1 MKLKNCGRIRM
12 AARRAKFLV
21 MAALLAA
28 AAASS
33 IASRAAPALDYEFF
47 KQRVQPIFLQK
58 RDGHTRCYVC
68 HAESN
73 NAFRLERGAVAQELR
88 DGVDPGEPGRSR
100 DQPAAA
106 AAARARGGRQRLSL
120 RRPPVR
126 VQGRPELENSGGLG
140 QRGEAVEPGLVSQ
153 RQAAGGRATL
163 TTVVPDDG
171 ARGARCRCG
180 RAAPCRKR

>member
-47 KQRVQPIFLQK
+47 KLRVQPIFLQK
-58 RDGHTRCYVC
+58 RVQAGTALARRQH
-68 HAESN
+68 
-73 NAFRLERGAVAQELR
+73 LERGTIAQELR
-88 DGVDPGEPGRSR
+88 DGLDPGEPGRSR
-100 DQPAAA
+100 DQPSAA

-120 RRPPVR
+120 RRAPVR

-140 QRGEAVEPGLVSQ
+140 QRREAVEPALVSQ
-153 RQAAGGRATL
+153 RRAGGDRATL
-163 TTVVPDDG
+163 TTVVPDG
-171 ARGARCRCG
+171 EGHER
-180 RAAPCRKR
+180 